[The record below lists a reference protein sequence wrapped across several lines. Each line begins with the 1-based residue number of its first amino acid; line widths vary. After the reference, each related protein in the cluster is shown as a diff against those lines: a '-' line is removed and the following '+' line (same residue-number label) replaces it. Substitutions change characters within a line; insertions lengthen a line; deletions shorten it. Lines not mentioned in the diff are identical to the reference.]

1 MVYERFTMNLNRP
14 SSMTA
19 TTREGRGMAGLYLEE
34 FTVGQVIRHPLRRTI
49 TESDNVLFSVMT
61 MNPQPLHIDFD
72 YAAKSEWGKPLVNSL
87 FTLGLMIGISV
98 PDTTLGTIVANLGM
112 TETTFP
118 HPLFHGDTV
127 RVETEIVSVRES
139 KSKPDRGVVEMEHRA
154 YNQNGD
160 LVARCLRQTM
170 VQKRP
175 AA

>member
-1 MVYERFTMNLNRP
+1 
-14 SSMTA
+14 
-19 TTREGRGMAGLYLEE
+19 MAGLYLEE

-87 FTLGLMIGISV
+87 FTLGLMVGISV

>member
-1 MVYERFTMNLNRP
+1 
-14 SSMTA
+14 
-19 TTREGRGMAGLYLEE
+19 MAGLYLEE
-34 FTVGQVIRHPLRRTI
+34 FEVGQVIRHALTRSV

-98 PDTTLGTIVANLGM
+98 HDTTLGTIVANLGM
-112 TETTFP
+112 TDTSFP
-118 HPLFHGDTV
+118 HPVFHGDTI
-127 RVETEIVSVRES
+127 RVETEIRSVRES
-139 KSKPDRGVVEMEHRA
+139 KSKRDRGVVEMEHRA
-154 YNQNGD
+154 YNQHGD

-175 AA
+175 A

>member
-1 MVYERFTMNLNRP
+1 
-14 SSMTA
+14 
-19 TTREGRGMAGLYLEE
+19 MAGLYLEE
-34 FTVGQVIRHPLRRTI
+34 FTVGQVIRHPLRRTV

-87 FTLGLMIGISV
+87 FTLGLMVGISV